1 MNSSDIRSR
10 KQDHVTLAVDHDVRF
25 RARTRGFESVVLIY
39 NALPEID
46 YSTIDT
52 TTVIAGR
59 SLGLPLIISGM
70 TGGYDQAE
78 SINAMLAEVC
88 SSMGIGMGV
97 GSMRAALERPELART
112 YRSILANR
120 PPLVLA
126 NVGAVQCGRWHADGV
141 LVERCTALVDMIEA
155 DMLAVHLNPLQELV
169 QPEGEPCFSG
179 VTAALSA
186 LATTLSVPIIVKEVG
201 AGLSRHVVLRLL
213 DAGIRHIDVAGAGGT
228 SWSGIEILRHP
239 NPDDVDHLWDVG
251 IPTRDALI
259 DAAPLCRS
267 KGATLYA
274 SGGITSGSDVAKAL
288 ALGAHA
294 CGAARPLLQAAM
306 KGGATGLHSVLSTW
320 ELHLRQWMFL
330 TGSARIAD
338 LHHVPYR
345 LNH

>member
-1 MNSSDIRSR
+1 MNPSDIRSR
-10 KQDHVTLAVDHDVRF
+10 KQDHVELAVDRDVRF
-25 RARTRGFESVVLIY
+25 RHRTAGFESVELVY
-39 NALPEID
+39 NALPEVD
-46 YSTIDT
+46 YASIDT
-52 TTVIAGR
+52 STALAGR
-59 SLGLPLIISGM
+59 RLSLPIIVSGM
-70 TGGYDQAE
+70 TGGYDKAE
-78 SINAMLAEVC
+78 HINATLAEAC
-88 SSMGIGMGV
+88 ATLGIGMGV

-126 NVGAVQCGRWHADGV
+126 NVGAVQCARWLADGV
-141 LVERCTALVDMIEA
+141 LVDRCKALVDMVEA
-155 DMLAVHLNPLQELV
+155 DILAVHLNPLQELV

-179 VTAALSA
+179 VLDA
-186 LATTLSVPIIVKEVG
+186 LATLARELATPILAKEVG
-201 AGLSRHVVLRLL
+201 AGLSRQVVVRLL

-251 IPTRDALI
+251 IPTTEALI

-274 SGGITSGSDVAKAL
+274 SGGITNGTDVAKAI
-288 ALGAHA
+288 ALGAQA
-294 CGAARPLLQAAM
+294 CGAARPILQAAM
-306 KGGATGLHSVLSTW
+306 RGGADAVTALLAQW